1 MTAMSASV
9 PPLGS
14 VSIKST
20 PANISGA
27 KPRHSGMDLFSGAT
41 ILIGTFEMERIPLI
55 ESKII
60 FTDAER
66 APGVRKTIDEC
77 NASHISRKID

>member
-1 MTAMSASV
+1 
-9 PPLGS
+9 
-14 VSIKST
+14 
-20 PANISGA
+20 
-27 KPRHSGMDLFSGAT
+27 MDLFSGAT